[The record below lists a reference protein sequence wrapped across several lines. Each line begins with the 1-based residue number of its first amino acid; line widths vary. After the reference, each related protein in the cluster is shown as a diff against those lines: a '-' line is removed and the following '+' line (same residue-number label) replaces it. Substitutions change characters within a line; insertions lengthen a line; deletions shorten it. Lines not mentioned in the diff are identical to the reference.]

1 MPTPPPR
8 RISLKAMVAEL
19 FGTALFVY
27 SAIGCATT
35 MGGSLTWNYTQSD
48 FIAANPGLG
57 TADPQLARL
66 QKDVFINGSWA
77 LSTAFAFGMGVL
89 VMAYAVGGISGAV
102 SWL

>member
-1 MPTPPPR
+1 MRTPPPR
-8 RISLKAMVAEL
+8 RISLKAVVAEL